1 MWQRLRPCVSR
12 LQPCVRLQAAGCS
25 RMPAGVLDGATHVYM
40 ANLCFPEALNHAMTT
55 ALAAVSPPPRRWPA
69 TSPRGGGL
77 LPRLVALQPMRARGC
92 RRMHWRLQ
100 PHVSEAA
107 SLTCQ
112 VASLRCV
119 LTLRDLPL
127 REAWPTDA
135 KACQGRRL
143 ERVAEVSVGMSW
155 ADNVG
160 VSYYCCSGARDG

>member
-1 MWQRLRPCVSR
+1 MVAVACYLPSR
-12 LQPCVRLQAAGCS
+12 W
-25 RMPAGVLDGATHVYM
+25 
-40 ANLCFPEALNHAMTT
+40 
-55 ALAAVSPPPRRWPA
+55 WPA
-69 TSPRGGGL
+69 ISPRGAATHACSRLPPYALEAATPRTL
-77 LPRLVALQPMRARGC
+77 L
-92 RRMHWRLQ
+92 
-100 PHVSEAA
+100 EAA

-135 KACQGRRL
+135 KACRGRRL